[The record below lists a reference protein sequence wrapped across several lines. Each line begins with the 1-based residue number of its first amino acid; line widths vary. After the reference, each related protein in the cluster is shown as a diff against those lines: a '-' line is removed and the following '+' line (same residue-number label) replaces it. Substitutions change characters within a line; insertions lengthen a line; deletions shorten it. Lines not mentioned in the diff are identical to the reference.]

1 MFNFKRIFNSWF
13 CHFQRSCW
21 HVYVVQC
28 LSPEFWKHDYN
39 ILYDSLSFHE
49 KSIHHFWVIWNQLFF
64 SFKSS
69 LYFGVKIQ
77 IWFCVIPNNFLFC
90 KCAIEFVL
98 TVTVLSFLKSFPVL
112 FSLTEK
118 WFNFMKAS
126 KASLVSFMTNY
137 KTFLL

>member
-49 KSIHHFWVIWNQLFF
+49 KSIHHFWVIRNHLFF
-64 SFKSS
+64 SFKSLSS
-69 LYFGVKIQ
+69 LYFGAKIQ

-112 FSLTEK
+112 FLSYREMIQFYESEQSELGLIYDE
-118 WFNFMKAS
+118 
-126 KASLVSFMTNY
+126 L
-137 KTFLL
+137 